1 MRNKGVVGKAAGAF
15 STFANWLYVG
25 SSDAH
30 ESVDSLG
37 RIGAIGVNIAVIL
50 LLAVI
55 CFQLHVQ

>member
-1 MRNKGVVGKAAGAF
+1 MRNKGIVNNAAGAF
-15 STFANWLYVG
+15 NKFANWLYVG
-25 SSDAH
+25 SSNAH

-55 CFQLHVQ
+55 CFQLRVQ